1 MNISAAQIKNL
12 KAAVATG
19 LRSFY
24 RPPILTCSEYADQ
37 HFYMS
42 SESSYTEGRWESL
55 PFQVG
60 ILNAM
65 GNDQII
71 TLNLMK
77 SARVGYTKMLMA
89 NSAYKVEHKK
99 RNVLIYQPRDT
110 QAKTFMKKHVE
121 TAIRDIPVWRKLAPW
136 LGRKHK
142 DSTLEDKI
150 FTNGKTLMVRG
161 GTAAANY
168 REISTD
174 DVIYDELAGFDES
187 IEHEG
192 NATSLGD
199 TRVELSMFPK
209 SIRGST
215 PKVLGTCQIEKAC
228 SESPHFF
235 KFNLPCPH
243 CGELQELRWGGA
255 TEKFGIKWLRDSEGN
270 QDPSTAYYLCE
281 HCACCIENNQL
292 DEMELDPRA
301 IWICENT
308 GIRTVDFIDFY
319 DAVGNDISTPNNIS
333 IHVWS
338 GYNSLNS
345 WAKLVTE
352 FYKAKGDREKMQ
364 TFVNT
369 KMGLPWDED
378 NGERLE
384 WEDLA
389 RRREMYPDNKVP
401 EWVVYLTAGV
411 DTQDDRYEGRVWGW
425 GPGKE
430 CCLVDRFIL
439 NGDPA
444 SQVLLDKVCERLQ
457 KSYIRADGVRL
468 DIGLTAWDSQG
479 HYTDTVYSMSKKL
492 GVMKVIPIQG
502 ANVYGKPIANF
513 PRKKNRKG
521 VYLTEVGTDNAKEL
535 IMSMLRIA
543 PDPLVRKPGAIHLPL
558 NESICDDAELQQL
571 TAERKIA
578 VRRNGRIVYRWDA
591 GKRRN
596 ESLDCLVYAM
606 AALYIAMERFGID
619 LEKMAQD
626 NILAANDID
635 PDVQDRAQV
644 ESNKPHTESRSEQ
657 TNNWLGDT
665 GTGGWL

>member
-1 MNISAAQIKNL
+1 MSISAAQIKNL
-12 KAAVATG
+12 KAAISAG

-24 RPPILTCSEYADQ
+24 RPPMLTCSEYADE

-42 SESSYTEGRWESL
+42 SESSYTEGKWESL

-65 GNDQII
+65 GNDQIN

-89 NSAYKVEHKK
+89 NAAYKVEHKK
-99 RNVLIYQPRDT
+99 RNVLIYQPRDG

-121 TAIRDIPVWRKLAPW
+121 TAIRDIPIWRTLAPW
-136 LGRKHK
+136 MGRKHK

-199 TRVELSMFPK
+199 TRIELSMFPK

-228 SESPHFF
+228 SESAHYF

-243 CGELQELRWGGA
+243 CFELQELKWGGP
-255 TEKFGIKWLRDSEGN
+255 EEFFGIKWRKNEKGEH
-270 QDPSTAYYLCE
+270 DPSTAYYLCE
-281 HCACCIENNQL
+281 HCGCCIENNQL
-292 DEMELDPRA
+292 DDMELHPSA

-308 GIRTVDFIDFY
+308 GIRTKDFLDFY
-319 DAVGNDISTPNNIS
+319 DTDGNDITTPGNIS
-333 IHVWS
+333 IHIWS
-338 GYNSLNS
+338 AYNSLNS

-352 FYKAKGDREKMQ
+352 FCKAKGDKEKLQ
-364 TFVNT
+364 TFINT
-369 KMGLPWDED
+369 KLGQPWDND

-384 WEDLA
+384 WEELA
-389 RRREMYPDNKVP
+389 RRREMYPSGKVP
-401 EWVVYLTAGV
+401 NWVVYLTAGI
-411 DTQDDRYEGRVWGW
+411 DTQDDRYEGRIWGW
-425 GPGKE
+425 GAGKE
-430 CCLVDRFIL
+430 AALIDRFIL
-439 NGDPA
+439 HGDPA
-444 SQVLLDKVCERLQ
+444 SQVLKDNVAERIA
-457 KSYIRADGVRL
+457 KSYARADGVVL
-468 DIGLTAWDSQG
+468 NIGVAGWDSGG
-479 HYTDTVYSMSKKL
+479 HYTDDVYGMSKKL
-492 GVMKVIPIQG
+492 GLMRVIPLKG

-513 PRKKNRKG
+513 PRNRTAKG

-535 IMSMLRIA
+535 LMSMLRIA
-543 PDPLVRKPGAIHLPL
+543 PDVDVRKPGAIHFPL
-558 NESICDDAELQQL
+558 NEAVCDDVELQQL
-571 TAERKIA
+571 TSERKVP
-578 VRRNGRIVYRWDA
+578 VRQNGRIIYKWDNQ
-591 GKRRN
+591 KRRN
-596 ESLDCLVYAM
+596 EALDCFVYAL
-606 AALYIAMERFGID
+606 AALYIALEKFGINLD
-619 LEKMAQD
+619 KLSQVTPIVISSDQPQELKPK
-626 NILAANDID
+626 AAKQATAN
-635 PDVQDRAQV
+635 AAYL
-644 ESNKPHTESRSEQ
+644 NGGGGGRS
-657 TNNWLGDT
+657 
-665 GTGGWL
+665 GGWL

>member
-1 MNISAAQIKNL
+1 MSISAAQIKNL
-12 KAAVATG
+12 KAAVSAG

-24 RPPILTCSEYADQ
+24 RPPMLTCSQYADE

-42 SESSYTEGRWESL
+42 SESSYTEGKWESL
-55 PFQVG
+55 PFQIG

-65 GNDQII
+65 GNDQIS

-89 NSAYKVEHKK
+89 NAAYKIEHKK
-99 RNVLIYQPRDT
+99 RNVLIYQPRDG

-121 TAIRDIPVWRKLAPW
+121 TAIRDIPVWRALAPW
-136 LGRKHK
+136 MGRKHK

-199 TRVELSMFPK
+199 TRIELSMFPK

-228 SESPHFF
+228 SESPHYFR
-235 KFNLPCPH
+235 FNLPCPH
-243 CGELQELRWGGA
+243 CDELQDLKWGGLEEA
-255 TEKFGIKWLRDSEGN
+255 FGIKWHKNAKGEH
-270 QDPSTAYYLCE
+270 DPSTAYYLCE
-281 HCACCIENNQL
+281 HCGCCIENNQL
-292 DEMELDPRA
+292 DDMELHPSA

-308 GIRTVDFIDFY
+308 GIRTKDFLDFY
-319 DAVGNDISTPNNIS
+319 DADGNDITTPTNIS
-333 IHVWS
+333 IHIWS
-338 GYNSLNS
+338 AYNSLNS

-352 FYKAKGDREKMQ
+352 FFKAKGDKEKLQ

-369 KMGLPWDED
+369 KLGQPWDND

-389 RRREMYPDNKVP
+389 KRREMYPSGKVP
-401 EWVVYLTAGV
+401 NWVVYLTAGI
-411 DTQDDRYEGRVWGW
+411 DTQDDRYEGRIWGW
-425 GPGKE
+425 GAGKE
-430 CCLVDRFIL
+430 AALIDRFIL
-439 NGDPA
+439 YGEPA
-444 SQVLLDKVCERLQ
+444 SQVLTDKVAERIA
-457 KSYIRADGVRL
+457 KSYSRADGVIL
-468 DIGLTAWDSQG
+468 NIGTTCWDSG
-479 HYTDTVYSMSKKL
+479 GNYTDEVYSMSKKL
-492 GVMKVIPIQG
+492 GLMRVIPIKG

-513 PRKKNRKG
+513 PRKRTAKG

-535 IMSMLRIA
+535 LMSMLRIA
-543 PDPLVRKPGAIHLPL
+543 PDVDVRKPGAIHFPL
-558 NESICDDAELQQL
+558 NEAVCDDVELQQL
-571 TAERKIA
+571 TSERKVP
-578 VRRNGRIVYRWDA
+578 VRKNGRIIYKWDNQ
-591 GKRRN
+591 KRRN
-596 ESLDCLVYAM
+596 EALDCFVYAL
-606 AALYIAMERFGID
+606 AALYIAIEKFGINLD
-619 LEKMAQD
+619 KLSKVTPIAISSDQPKEPKPK
-626 NILAANDID
+626 AAKQAN
-635 PDVQDRAQV
+635 ANAAYLNGGGGG
-644 ESNKPHTESRSEQ
+644 SS
-657 TNNWLGDT
+657 
-665 GTGGWL
+665 GGWL

>member
-1 MNISAAQIKNL
+1 MSISAAQIKNL
-12 KAAVATG
+12 QAAVSAG

-24 RPPILTCSEYADQ
+24 RPPMLICSEYADT

-42 SESSYTEGRWESL
+42 SESSYTEGKWESL

-65 GNDQII
+65 GNDQIA

-89 NSAYKVEHKK
+89 NSAYKIEHKK
-99 RNVLIYQPRDT
+99 RNVLIYQPTDGI
-110 QAKTFMKKHVE
+110 AKKFMKKHVE
-121 TAIRDIPVWRKLAPW
+121 TAIRDIPIWLKLFPW
-136 LGRKHK
+136 MGKK
-142 DSTLEDKI
+142 DKNNTLEDKI
-150 FTNGKTLMVRG
+150 FTNGKTLLVRG

-168 REISTD
+168 REHSVD

-199 TRVELSMFPK
+199 TRIELSMFPK

-215 PKVLGTCQIEKAC
+215 PKVLGSCQMEKAC

-243 CGELQELRWGGA
+243 CGELQELKWGGK
-255 TEKFGIKWLRDSEGN
+255 TEPFGIKWMHNDKGEPV
-270 QDPSTAYYLCE
+270 PSSAYYLCE
-281 HCACCIENNQL
+281 HCACCIENSLL
-292 DEMELDPRA
+292 DDMELDPRA
-301 IWICENT
+301 MWVCENT
-308 GIRTVDFIDFY
+308 GITTKDFIDFY
-319 DAVGNDISTPNNIS
+319 DVDGLEITTPSNIS
-333 IHVWS
+333 IHIWS
-338 GYNSLNS
+338 AYNSLNS
-345 WAKLVTE
+345 WGKLVTE

-369 KMGLPWDED
+369 KLGQPWDED

-389 RRREMYPDNKVP
+389 RRREMYPEGKVP
-401 EWVVYLTAGV
+401 EWVVYLSAGV
-411 DTQDDRYEGRVWGW
+411 DTQDDRYEGRIWGW

-444 SQVLLDKVCERLQ
+444 SQILLDKVAERLQ
-457 KSYIRADGVRL
+457 KSYIRADGIQLEQGIV
-468 DIGLTAWDSQG
+468 AWDSGG
-479 HYTDTVYSMSKKL
+479 HYTDTVYSMSRKL
-492 GVMKVIPIQG
+492 GPMRVIPIRG

-513 PRKKNRKG
+513 PKKRNNKG

-543 PDPLVRKPGAIHLPL
+543 PDPHIRKPGAIHLPL
-558 NESICDDAELQQL
+558 NESICDDSELQQL
-571 TAERKIA
+571 TSERKIA

-596 ESLDCLVYAM
+596 EALDCLVYAL
-606 AALYIAMERFGID
+606 AALYIAQERFGID
-619 LEKMAQD
+619 LQKLAATTT
-626 NILAANDID
+626 AANDSED
-635 PDVQDRAQV
+635 TSDAQS
-644 ESNKPHTESRSEQ
+644 EPNKPHTESRSTQ
-657 TNNWLGDT
+657 TNSWLGDT
-665 GTGGWL
+665 GTGGWI